1 MNICIGTWNVLNVLQ
16 PGKIQ
21 ELAEQIANT
30 QLTIV
35 AVQEK
40 RCSGNGL
47 IIGIIILYT
56 TLGLIDRPDW
66 YWLYSYEESIEAC
79 FRI

>member
-1 MNICIGTWNVLNVLQ
+1 MNISIGTWNVLNVLK
-16 PGKIQ
+16 PGKMQ

-30 QLTIV
+30 QLAIV
-35 AVQEK
+35 AIQEK

-56 TLGLIDRPDW
+56 TLGLINRPGW
-66 YWLYSYEESIEAC
+66 
-79 FRI
+79 